1 MEIAARFEHK
11 ILIDDARRA
20 ELLARFADRMLPD
33 MTGSADGRYPVVS
46 LYCDTSDRRCHWEA
60 WRGVP
65 SRRKL
70 RVRIYGTR
78 DGIIPP
84 ATFVEVKHRDG
95 KAGAKRRVRLP
106 LAEACALVG
115 GADVT
120 SPDPADERILAEIR
134 KMVADDGYAPACV
147 IRYDRCAYRYC
158 DEAGVE
164 QLRVTFDQSIR
175 ARFDRLTPVVDDE
188 GGELLVVPPDLA
200 IMEVKG
206 STSVPYELAAYLG
219 SAGLHPRPFSKYSA
233 SIGLL
238 AETPA
243 RLS

>member
-1 MEIAARFEHK
+1 
-11 ILIDDARRA
+11 
-20 ELLARFADRMLPD
+20 
-33 MTGSADGRYPVVS
+33 
-46 LYCDTSDRRCHWEA
+46 
-60 WRGVP
+60 
-65 SRRKL
+65 
-70 RVRIYGTR
+70 VRIYGTR
-78 DGIIPP
+78 DGIIPA

-95 KAGAKRRVRLP
+95 RSGAKRRVRLP

-120 SPDPADERILAEIR
+120 RPDPDDERILAEIR
-134 KMVADDGYAPACV
+134 RLVSEDGYAPACV
-147 IRYDRCAYRYC
+147 IRYDRCAYRFC
-158 DEAGVE
+158 DGHGVE

-188 GGELLVVPPDLA
+188 GGDLRVIPRDLA

-219 SAGLHPRPFSKYSA
+219 SAGLHPRPFSKYST

>member
-46 LYCDTSDRRCHWEA
+46 LYCDTPDRHCHWEA

-78 DGIIPP
+78 DGAIPS

-147 IRYDRCAYRYC
+147 IRYDRCAYRFC
-158 DEAGVE
+158 DGHGVE

>member
-78 DGIIPP
+78 DGAIPS

-134 KMVADDGYAPACV
+134 RLVSEDGYAPACV
-147 IRYDRCAYRYC
+147 IRYDRCAYRFC
-158 DEAGVE
+158 DGHGVE

>member
-11 ILIDDARRA
+11 FLIDDARRA
-20 ELLARFADRMLPD
+20 ELLARFADRLRAD
-33 MTGSADGRYPVVS
+33 TTGGADGCYPVVS
-46 LYCDTSDRRCHWEA
+46 LYCDTPDRRCHWEA

-70 RVRIYGTR
+70 RVRVYGTR
-78 DGIIPP
+78 DGGIPA

-95 KAGAKRRVRLP
+95 GDGAKRRVRLP
-106 LAEACALVG
+106 LPEALALVG
-115 GADVT
+115 GAAVT
-120 SPDPADERILAEIR
+120 SPDPADARILAEIR
-134 KMVADDGYAPACV
+134 KMVAEDGHAPACV
-147 IRYDRCAYRYC
+147 IHYDRSAYRYC
-158 DEAGVE
+158 DGQGVE
-164 QLRVTFDQSIR
+164 RLRITFDQGLR
-175 ARFDRLTPVVDDE
+175 ARFDRLTPSVEDE
-188 GGELLVVPPDLA
+188 GGHLAAIPLGLA

-206 STSVPYELAAYLG
+206 SASVPYELAAYLA

-233 SIGLL
+233 CIGLL

>member
-11 ILIDDARRA
+11 FLIDDARRA
-20 ELLARFADRMLPD
+20 ELLARFADQLRPD
-33 MTGSADGRYPVVS
+33 TAGSADGRYPVVS
-46 LYCDTSDRRCHWEA
+46 LYCDTPDRRCHWEA

-78 DGIIPP
+78 DGIIPA

-95 KAGAKRRVRLP
+95 RAGAKRRVRLP
-106 LAEACALVG
+106 LADAHALVG

-120 SPDPADERILAEIR
+120 SPDPADERILAEVRALI
-134 KMVADDGYAPACV
+134 AQDGYAPVCV
-147 IRYDRCAYRYC
+147 IRYDRCAYRFC
-158 DEAGVE
+158 DAHGAE
-164 QLRVTFDQSIR
+164 QLRVTFDQGIV
-175 ARFDRLTPVVDDE
+175 ARFDRLRPVVDDE
-188 GGELLVVPPDLA
+188 GGDLRVVPRDAA

-206 STSVPYELAAYLG
+206 SASVPYELAAYLG
-219 SAGLHPRPFSKYSA
+219 AAGLHPRPFSKYSA

-238 AETPA
+238 TETPA

>member
-78 DGIIPP
+78 DGAIPS

-147 IRYDRCAYRYC
+147 IRYDRCAYRFC
-158 DEAGVE
+158 DGHGVE

>member
-20 ELLARFADRMLPD
+20 ELLARFADRLLPD
-33 MTGSADGRYPVVS
+33 TTGSADGRYPVVS
-46 LYCDTSDRRCHWEA
+46 LYCDTPDRRCHWEA

-78 DGIIPP
+78 DGIIPA

-95 KAGAKRRVRLP
+95 RSGAKRRVRLP

-120 SPDPADERILAEIR
+120 RPDPDDERILAEIR
-134 KMVADDGYAPACV
+134 RLVSEDGYAPACV
-147 IRYDRCAYRYC
+147 IRYDRCAYRFC
-158 DEAGVE
+158 DGHGVE

-233 SIGLL
+233 SISLL

>member
-20 ELLARFADRMLPD
+20 ELLARFADRLRPD
-33 MTGSADGRYPVVS
+33 TAGSADGRYPVVS
-46 LYCDTSDRRCHWEA
+46 LYCDTPDRRCHWEA

-65 SRRKL
+65 ARRKL

-78 DGIIPP
+78 DGAIPD

-95 KAGAKRRVRLP
+95 RSGAKRRVRLP
-106 LAEACALVG
+106 LADAHALVG

-120 SPDPADERILAEIR
+120 SPDPADERILAEVRALI
-134 KMVADDGYAPACV
+134 AQDGYAPACV
-147 IRYDRCAYRYC
+147 IRYDRAAYRYC

-164 QLRVTFDQSIR
+164 QLRVTFDQRIV
-175 ARFDRLTPVVDDE
+175 ARFDRLTPSVDDD
-188 GGELLVVPPDLA
+188 GCDLA
-200 IMEVKG
+200 VLPRDQAVMEVKG

-219 SAGLHPRPFSKYSA
+219 SAGFYPRPFSKYSA

-238 AETPA
+238 AATPD
-243 RLS
+243 LLF

>member
-11 ILIDDARRA
+11 VLIDDARRA
-20 ELLARFADRMLPD
+20 ELLARFADRLLPD
-33 MTGSADGRYPVVS
+33 TTGSTDGRYPVVN
-46 LYCDTSDRRCHWEA
+46 LYCDTPDQRCYWET

-70 RVRIYGTR
+70 RVRVYGTR
-78 DGIIPP
+78 DGAIPA

-95 KAGAKRRVRLP
+95 RSGAKRRVRLP
-106 LAEACALVG
+106 LADAHALVG

-134 KMVADDGYAPACV
+134 KMVAEDGYAPACV
-147 IRYDRCAYRYC
+147 IRYDRCAYRFC
-158 DEAGVE
+158 DERGVE
-164 QLRVTFDQSIR
+164 QLRVTFDQGIR
-175 ARFDRLTPVVDDE
+175 ARFDRLTPMIEDE
-188 GGELLVVPPDLA
+188 GGGLLVVPRELA

-219 SAGLHPRPFSKYSA
+219 SAGIHPRPFSKYSA

>member
-20 ELLARFADRMLPD
+20 DLLARFADRLLPD
-33 MTGSADGRYPVVS
+33 TAGSTDGRYPVVS
-46 LYCDTSDRRCHWEA
+46 LYCDTPDRRCHWEA

-78 DGIIPP
+78 DGVIPA

-95 KAGAKRRVRLP
+95 RSGAKRRVRLP
-106 LAEACALVG
+106 LADATALVG

-120 SPDPADERILAEIR
+120 SPDPADERILAELR
-134 KMVADDGYAPACV
+134 KVVAEDGYAPACV
-147 IRYDRCAYRYC
+147 IRYDRCAYRFC
-158 DEAGVE
+158 DGRGVE
-164 QLRVTFDQSIR
+164 QLRVTFDQDIR
-175 ARFDRLTPVVDDE
+175 ARFDRLNPVVDDE
-188 GGELLVVPPDLA
+188 GGDLLVVPRGLA
-200 IMEVKG
+200 VMEVKG
-206 STSVPYELAAYLG
+206 STSVPYELAAYL
-219 SAGLHPRPFSKYSA
+219 SSTGLHPRPFSKYSA
-233 SIGLL
+233 CINLL
-238 AETPA
+238 AETPG

>member
-20 ELLARFADRMLPD
+20 ELLARFADRLLPD
-33 MTGSADGRYPVVS
+33 TAGSTDGRYPVVS
-46 LYCDTSDRRCHWEA
+46 LYCDTPDRRCHWEA

-78 DGIIPP
+78 DGAIPD

-106 LAEACALVG
+106 LAEALALVG
-115 GADVT
+115 GETVT
-120 SPDPADERILAEIR
+120 GQGQADERILAEVR
-134 KMVADDGYAPACV
+134 ALVSQDGYAPACV
-147 IRYDRCAYRYC
+147 IRYDRAAYRYC

-164 QLRVTFDQSIR
+164 QLRVTFDQRIV
-175 ARFDRLTPVVDDE
+175 ARFDRLSPSVDDDSC
-188 GGELLVVPPDLA
+188 DLA
-200 IMEVKG
+200 VLPRDQAVMEVKG
-206 STSVPYELAAYLG
+206 STSVPYDLAAYLG

-238 AETPA
+238 AATPD
-243 RLS
+243 LLT

>member
-20 ELLARFADRMLPD
+20 ELLARFADRLRPD
-33 MTGSADGRYPVVS
+33 TAGSTDGRYPVVS
-46 LYCDTSDRRCHWEA
+46 LYCDTPDRRCHWEA

-78 DGIIPP
+78 DGAIPD

-106 LAEACALVG
+106 LAEALALVG
-115 GADVT
+115 GETVT
-120 SPDPADERILAEIR
+120 GKGQADERILAEVRALISQ
-134 KMVADDGYAPACV
+134 DGYAPACV
-147 IRYDRCAYRYC
+147 IRYDRAAYRYC

-164 QLRVTFDQSIR
+164 QLRVTFDQGIR
-175 ARFDRLTPVVDDE
+175 ARFYRLTPVVDDE
-188 GGELLVVPPDLA
+188 GGDLLVVPRDLA

-238 AETPA
+238 ADTPA

>member
-20 ELLARFADRMLPD
+20 ELLARFADRLLPD

-46 LYCDTSDRRCHWEA
+46 LYCDTPDRRCHWEA

-78 DGIIPP
+78 DGIIPA

-95 KAGAKRRVRLP
+95 RSGAKRRVRLP

-120 SPDPADERILAEIR
+120 RPDPDDERILAEIR
-134 KMVADDGYAPACV
+134 RLVSEDGYAPACV

>member
-11 ILIDDARRA
+11 FLIDDARRA
-20 ELLARFADRMLPD
+20 ELLARFADQLRPD
-33 MTGSADGRYPVVS
+33 TAGSADGRYPVVS
-46 LYCDTSDRRCHWEA
+46 LYCDTPDRRCHWEA

-78 DGIIPP
+78 DGIIPA

-95 KAGAKRRVRLP
+95 RAGAKRRVRLP
-106 LAEACALVG
+106 LADAHALVG

-120 SPDPADERILAEIR
+120 SPDPADERILAEVRALI
-134 KMVADDGYAPACV
+134 AQDGYAPACV
-147 IRYDRCAYRYC
+147 IRYDRCAYRFC
-158 DEAGVE
+158 DAHGAE
-164 QLRVTFDQSIR
+164 QLRVTFDQGVR
-175 ARFDRLTPVVDDE
+175 ARFDRLRPVVDDD
-188 GGELLVVPPDLA
+188 GCDLA
-200 IMEVKG
+200 VLPRDQAVMEVKG

-219 SAGLHPRPFSKYSA
+219 AAGLHPRPFSKYSA

-238 AETPA
+238 TETPA

>member
-11 ILIDDARRA
+11 FLIDDARRA
-20 ELLARFADRMLPD
+20 ELLARFADQLRPD
-33 MTGSADGRYPVVS
+33 TAGSADGRYPVVS
-46 LYCDTSDRRCHWEA
+46 LYCDTPDRRCHWEA

-95 KAGAKRRVRLP
+95 RAGAKRRVRLP
-106 LAEACALVG
+106 LADAHALVG

-134 KMVADDGYAPACV
+134 RMVAEDGYAPACV
-147 IRYDRCAYRYC
+147 IRYDRCAYRFC
-158 DEAGVE
+158 NEQGAE
-164 QLRVTFDQSIR
+164 QLRVTFDQGVR
-175 ARFDRLTPVVDDE
+175 ARFDRLRPVVDDD
-188 GGELLVVPPDLA
+188 GCDLA
-200 IMEVKG
+200 VLPRDQAVMEVKG

-219 SAGLHPRPFSKYSA
+219 AAGLHPRPFSKYSA

-238 AETPA
+238 TETPA

>member
-1 MEIAARFEHK
+1 
-11 ILIDDARRA
+11 
-20 ELLARFADRMLPD
+20 LLARFADRMLPD

-46 LYCDTSDRRCHWEA
+46 LYCDTPDRRCHWEA

-78 DGIIPP
+78 DGAIPS

-147 IRYDRCAYRYC
+147 IRYDRCAYRFC
-158 DEAGVE
+158 DGHGVE

>member
-20 ELLARFADRMLPD
+20 ELLARFADRLLPD
-33 MTGSADGRYPVVS
+33 TAGSTDGRYPVVS
-46 LYCDTSDRRCHWEA
+46 LYCDTPDRRCHWEA

-78 DGIIPP
+78 DGTIPD

-106 LAEACALVG
+106 LAEALALVG
-115 GADVT
+115 GEAVMG
-120 SPDPADERILAEIR
+120 PDPADERILAEVR
-134 KMVADDGYAPACV
+134 ALVSQDGYAPACV
-147 IRYDRCAYRYC
+147 IRYDRAAYRYC

-164 QLRVTFDQSIR
+164 QLRVTFDQRIV
-175 ARFDRLTPVVDDE
+175 ARFDRLSPAVDDD
-188 GGELLVVPPDLA
+188 GCDLA
-200 IMEVKG
+200 VLPRDQAVMEVKG

>member
-20 ELLARFADRMLPD
+20 ELLARFADRLRPD
-33 MTGSADGRYPVVS
+33 TAGSTDGRYPVVS
-46 LYCDTSDRRCHWEA
+46 LYCDTPDRRCHWEA

-70 RVRIYGTR
+70 RVRIYGTH
-78 DGIIPP
+78 DGAIPD

-115 GADVT
+115 GAEVT
-120 SPDPADERILAEIR
+120 SPDPADERILAEVRALISQ
-134 KMVADDGYAPACV
+134 DGYAPACV
-147 IRYDRCAYRYC
+147 IRYDRAAYRYC

-164 QLRVTFDQSIR
+164 QLRVTFDQRIV
-175 ARFDRLTPVVDDE
+175 ARFDRLTPVVDDD
-188 GGELLVVPPDLA
+188 GCDLA
-200 IMEVKG
+200 VLPRDQAVMEVKG
-206 STSVPYELAAYLG
+206 STSVPYDLAAYLG

-238 AETPA
+238 AATPDH
-243 RLS
+243 LI

>member
-11 ILIDDARRA
+11 FLIDDARRA
-20 ELLARFADRMLPD
+20 ELLARFADRLLPD
-33 MTGSADGRYPVVS
+33 KTGSTDGRYPVVS
-46 LYCDTSDRRCHWEA
+46 LYCDTPDRRCHWEA

-70 RVRIYGTR
+70 RVRIYGSR

-84 ATFVEVKHRDG
+84 ATFVEVKQRDG
-95 KAGAKRRVRLP
+95 RDGAKRRVRLP
-106 LAEACALVG
+106 LAVACALVG

-120 SPDPADERILAEIR
+120 SRDPADERILAEIR
-134 KMVADDGYAPACV
+134 RLVAEDGYAPACV
-147 IRYDRCAYRYC
+147 IRYDRSAYRFC
-158 DEAGVE
+158 DGHGVG
-164 QLRVTFDQSIR
+164 QLRVTFDRGVR
-175 ARFDRLTPVVDDE
+175 ARFDRLTPAVDDE
-188 GGELLVVPPDLA
+188 GGELRVIPSDLA

-219 SAGLHPRPFSKYSA
+219 TAGLHPRPFSKYSA

-238 AETPA
+238 AETPT

>member
-11 ILIDDARRA
+11 FLIDDVRRS
-20 ELLARFADRMLPD
+20 ELLARFADRLLPD
-33 MTGSADGRYPVVS
+33 TAGSADGRYPVVS
-46 LYCDTSDRRCHWEA
+46 LYCDTPDRRCHWEA

-70 RVRIYGTR
+70 RVRVYGTR
-78 DGIIPP
+78 DGRIPA

-95 KAGAKRRVRLP
+95 REGAKRRVRLP
-106 LAEACALVG
+106 LADACALVR
-115 GADVT
+115 GAVLT

-134 KMVADDGYAPACV
+134 KMVAEDGHAPACV
-147 IRYDRCAYRYC
+147 IRYDRRAYRFC
-158 DEAGVE
+158 DERGTE
-164 QLRVTFDQSIR
+164 QLRVTFDQDVR
-175 ARFDRLTPVVDDE
+175 ARFDRLTAVVDDE
-188 GGELLVVPPDLA
+188 GGGLLVLPPGLA
-200 IMEVKG
+200 VMEVKG

-219 SAGLHPRPFSKYSA
+219 AAGLHPRPFSKYSA

>member
-46 LYCDTSDRRCHWEA
+46 LYCDTPDRRCHWEA

-78 DGIIPP
+78 DGAIPS

-134 KMVADDGYAPACV
+134 KMVAEDGYAPACV
-147 IRYDRCAYRYC
+147 IRYDRCAYRFC
-158 DEAGVE
+158 DGHGVE

>member
-78 DGIIPP
+78 DGAIPS

-120 SPDPADERILAEIR
+120 SPDPDDERILAEIR
-134 KMVADDGYAPACV
+134 RLVSEDGYAPACV

>member
-46 LYCDTSDRRCHWEA
+46 LYCDTPDRRCHWEA

-78 DGIIPP
+78 DGVIPA

-95 KAGAKRRVRLP
+95 RSGAKRRVRLP

>member
-11 ILIDDARRA
+11 FLVDDARRA
-20 ELLARFADRMLPD
+20 ELIARFAGRLRPD
-33 MTGSADGRYPVVS
+33 TAGSADGRYPVVS
-46 LYCDTSDRRCHWEA
+46 LYCDTPDRRCHWDA

-78 DGIIPP
+78 DGAIPD

-106 LAEACALVG
+106 LAAALALVYG
-115 GADVT
+115 RSIM
-120 SPDPADERILAEIR
+120 SPEPADDRILAEVR
-134 KMVADDGYAPACV
+134 ALVAQDGYAPACV
-147 IRYDRCAYRYC
+147 IRYDRAAYRYC

-164 QLRVTFDQSIR
+164 QLRVTFDQRIV
-175 ARFDRLTPVVDDE
+175 ARFDRLTPSVDDD
-188 GGELLVVPPDLA
+188 GCDLSVLPHGQA
-200 IMEVKG
+200 VMEVKG

-233 SIGLL
+233 CIGLL
-238 AETPA
+238 ADTHG
-243 RLS
+243 RLT

>member
-20 ELLARFADRMLPD
+20 ELLARFADRLRPD
-33 MTGSADGRYPVVS
+33 TAGSADGHYPVVS
-46 LYCDTSDRRCHWEA
+46 LYCDTPDRRCHWDA

-78 DGIIPP
+78 DGAIPD

-95 KAGAKRRVRLP
+95 REGAKRRVRLP
-106 LAEACALVG
+106 LADALALVG
-115 GADVT
+115 GAPLT
-120 SPDPADERILAEIR
+120 SHVPADERILAEIR
-134 KMVADDGYAPACV
+134 ALVAEDGYAPACV
-147 IRYDRCAYRYC
+147 IRYDRSAYRYC

-164 QLRVTFDQSIR
+164 QLRVTFDQRIV
-175 ARFDRLTPVVDDE
+175 ARFDRLTPSVDDD
-188 GGELLVVPPDLA
+188 GCDLA
-200 IMEVKG
+200 VLPRDQAVMEVKG

-219 SAGLHPRPFSKYSA
+219 SAGLYPRPFSKYSA

-238 AETPA
+238 AATPA
-243 RLS
+243 HLT

>member
-1 MEIAARFEHK
+1 
-11 ILIDDARRA
+11 
-20 ELLARFADRMLPD
+20 MLPD

-78 DGIIPP
+78 DGAIPS

-147 IRYDRCAYRYC
+147 IRYDRCAYRFC
-158 DEAGVE
+158 DGHGVE